1 MSSVFPTRFRSE
13 PHRRSA
19 GFTLIEVMV
28 VIAIIGIMAALIV
41 PRVMSR
47 PDEARKVAA
56 GQDIA
61 SLMQALRLY
70 RLDNSRYPTQDQ
82 GLSALVSLPIQAPVP
97 GNWKQGG
104 YIERMPVDPWG
115 HPYQYLN
122 PGLHGE
128 VDIFSYGADGAP
140 GGTGND
146 ADIGSWQ

>member
-1 MSSVFPTRFRSE
+1 MSSVSPTRFRSA

-82 GLSALVSLPIQAPVP
+82 GLSALVSLPTQAPVP

-104 YIERMPVDPWG
+104 YIEHMPVDPWG